1 MFERRITG
9 RAVANA
15 RRTLAGLAAIIGL
28 AFAGVASAED
38 SVFVVAKVPVQASAD
53 TATQAKDRAQDAGR
67 RRALDILLRRLTPE
81 AEWRYLPSLAA
92 SEPAPALA
100 DGEIGGVK
108 QPIEITGRELVALEQ
123 SFEVYEEKSSSRLY
137 RAFITY
143 RFKPNSVR
151 RLLKDAALPYSEA
164 QTRTALV
171 LPVLQTDSGV
181 YLWEANNPW
190 MAAWKSRPYTHE
202 LTPFVAPAGDVE
214 DEATITANGA
224 LSLDIDAAADMA
236 RRYGISQ
243 VVVAHARL
251 RQSDGEDKLTVRLLN
266 AYSEAASVA
275 GASDAATLGEDL
287 VGENGG
293 RAFDGG
299 LGDDQGVGQD
309 LRHTSDIY
317 GFGASPK
324 GDFAAEVGDVI
335 ASATGG
341 EASGNFPILAERLIE
356 AAIANY
362 ASGWKEET
370 LIDHASDAVL
380 AATAFFDGLGD
391 WARIRG
397 ALIDTPL
404 VGAVQISG
412 LSPRGAEMDIRVFGD
427 PSRLTTALE
436 NQGIVFWTEMG
447 ERWFLATPEVASRV
461 RGQRFLRQ
469 RDRRR
474 RFGDIGGDIGGDVE
488 GVDAGARDERLAPA
502 YGDMSPTPAG
512 YRRRDE

>member
-1 MFERRITG
+1 MSETRMANWVRNWV
-9 RAVANA
+9 RVAA
-15 RRTLAGLAAIIGL
+15 LALAAFAAL
-28 AFAGVASAED
+28 AAASGARAED

-53 TATQAKDRAQDAGR
+53 TATRAKDLAQDTGR

-81 AEWRYLPSLAA
+81 ADWRYLPSLSAG
-92 SEPAPALA
+92 EPAPALA

-108 QPIEITGRELVALEQ
+108 RAIEISGPQLVALEQ
-123 SFEVYEEKSSSRLY
+123 SFEVYDEKSSSRLY

-143 RFKPNSVR
+143 RFKPAAVR
-151 RLLKDAALPYSEA
+151 RLLKSAALPYSEA

-181 YLWEANNPW
+181 YLWETNNPW

-202 LTPFVAPAGDVE
+202 LTPFVAPDGDVE
-214 DEATITANGA
+214 DEATITANSA
-224 LSLDIDAAADMA
+224 LALDVEAAADMA
-236 RRYGISQ
+236 RRYRVSQ

-251 RQSDGEDKLTVRLLN
+251 RQTDGEDVLSVRLLN
-266 AYSEAASVA
+266 AYSEAASV
-275 GASDAATLGEDL
+275 DDLPPLEDL
-287 VGENGG
+287 SEAPSDGADGDYVGDLIGDIET
-293 RAFDGG
+293 G
-299 LGDDQGVGQD
+299 LDP
-309 LRHTSDIY
+309 RHTADIY
-317 GFGASPK
+317 GYRAPVG

-335 ASATGG
+335 ASVQGR

-356 AAIANY
+356 GAITNY

-380 AATAFFDGLGD
+380 AATAFFDGLAD

-397 ALIDTPL
+397 ALIETPL

-427 PSRLTTALE
+427 PARLTTALE
-436 NQGIVFWTEMG
+436 NQGIVFWTEAG
-447 ERWFLATPEVASRV
+447 DRWFLATPDVASRT

-469 RDRRR
+469 RGRRGL
-474 RFGDIGGDIGGDVE
+474 FGGIEPD
-488 GVDAGARDERLAPA
+488 DAAEANRLAPA
-502 YGDMSPTPAG
+502 YGEMEPSPAN
-512 YRRRDE
+512 YREQDN